1 MLNDDLQSVLKTLQ
15 DGITKGY
22 WTLEQLDQE
31 SPGLKLL
38 KNEVRQHRVIEL
50 RAHEFPPHRN
60 LLRDHHPE
68 AVQAGPSPRDFEPA
82 AETDWQPEF

>member
-1 MLNDDLQSVLKTLQ
+1 MLHDDLQSVLKTLQ

-31 SPGLKLL
+31 SPGLQLL

-50 RAHEFPPHRN
+50 RSHEFPPHRN

-68 AVQAGPSPRDFEPA
+68 AVEVVSPRDFQPA
-82 AETDWQPEF
+82 AETDFEPEF